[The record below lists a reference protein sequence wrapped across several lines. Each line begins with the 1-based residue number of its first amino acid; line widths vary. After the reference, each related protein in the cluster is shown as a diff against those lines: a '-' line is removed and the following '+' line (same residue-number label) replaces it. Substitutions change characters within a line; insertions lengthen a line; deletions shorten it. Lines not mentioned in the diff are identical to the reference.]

1 MNPEDMKSAW
11 RDTTRSLSSESKG
24 IKTADDMRHGTP
36 LTSLERLQK
45 RYRLFA
51 IAGMTACPTSL
62 IFLNQRIFPHN
73 NGIWLAIA
81 FAVYFITCFTMDWWL
96 YYAIGS
102 IDCVRMSV
110 REVSEKAMFYRK
122 RHLQFVMIL
131 IPFALILFGWLAY
144 VNSGDIYLLAG
155 MATGAFFGLAI
166 GLYHLSQFLRDYKNI
181 E

>member
-1 MNPEDMKSAW
+1 
-11 RDTTRSLSSESKG
+11 
-24 IKTADDMRHGTP
+24 
-36 LTSLERLQK
+36 
-45 RYRLFA
+45 
-51 IAGMTACPTSL
+51 
-62 IFLNQRIFPHN
+62 
-73 NGIWLAIA
+73 
-81 FAVYFITCFTMDWWL
+81 MDWWL
-96 YYAIGS
+96 YYGIGS

-155 MATGAFFGLAI
+155 MAAGAFFGLAI
-166 GLYHLSQFLRDYKNI
+166 GLYHLSQFLRDYKTLNSGLPPLSSSKSRKTQKNKSPGRQQREVTELQQWQQRQI

>member
-24 IKTADDMRHGTP
+24 IKTAGDMRHGTP

-96 YYAIGS
+96 YYGIGS

-131 IPFALILFGWLAY
+131 IP
-144 VNSGDIYLLAG
+144 SHSSCLAG
-155 MATGAFFGLAI
+155 LHMQIRAI
-166 GLYHLSQFLRDYKNI
+166 SIFLQAWQPGHSSDSR
-181 E
+181 